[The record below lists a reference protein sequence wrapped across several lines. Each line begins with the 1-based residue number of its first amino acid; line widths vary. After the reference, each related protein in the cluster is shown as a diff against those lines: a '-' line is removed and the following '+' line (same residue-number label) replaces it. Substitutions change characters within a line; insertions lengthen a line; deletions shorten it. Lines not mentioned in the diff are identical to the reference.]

1 MKQLNWIERQDAMKE
16 LNIIATMKGS
26 GYPMNDRPPVIEPE
40 DIKPGK
46 LKPHTMIKVTL
57 QDEEKK
63 AKEKPFPIYYN
74 RLYWLQTR
82 LDIIEERMRVCKKEA
97 ANVLLDSWV
106 AVVKEIEKL
115 NK

>member
-1 MKQLNWIERQDAMKE
+1 MKSHL
-16 LNIIATMKGS
+16 
-26 GYPMNDRPPVIEPE
+26 
-40 DIKPGK
+40 
-46 LKPHTMIKVTL
+46 
-57 QDEEKK
+57 
-63 AKEKPFPIYYN
+63 PIYYN

-82 LDIIEERMRVCKKEA
+82 LDIIEERMRLCKKEA

>member
-1 MKQLNWIERQDAMKE
+1 
-16 LNIIATMKGS
+16 MKGS

-46 LKPHTMIKVTL
+46 LKTMEQHL
-57 QDEEKK
+57 
-63 AKEKPFPIYYN
+63 PIYYN
-74 RLYWLQTR
+74 RLFWLQTR